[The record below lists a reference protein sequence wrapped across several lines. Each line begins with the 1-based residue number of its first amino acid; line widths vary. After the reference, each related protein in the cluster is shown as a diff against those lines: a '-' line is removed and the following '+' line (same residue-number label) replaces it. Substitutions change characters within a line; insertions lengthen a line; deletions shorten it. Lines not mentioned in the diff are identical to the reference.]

1 MSIWRQ
7 IFEYPNIL
15 QKTIFERI
23 QIQIYS
29 ISQISNICIRISNIL
44 RQIFE
49 FPNIFEYSLYTEW
62 LYASLC
68 IDLNNQ
74 YSETNI

>member
-49 FPNIFEYSLYTEW
+49 FPNIFEYSLY
-62 LYASLC
+62 ASLC